1 MPALLDC
8 LGTSSAPLMAAA
20 LKVVADVAGCPNQFR
35 PLLRALLERFR
46 SEDGV
51 RMLHVS
57 MQQHEVWE
65 AESGM
70 KWRTGASTRS

>member
-1 MPALLDC
+1 
-8 LGTSSAPLMAAA
+8 MAAA

-46 SEDGV
+46 SEDGA

-57 MQQHEVWE
+57 RPQHEVWE
-65 AESGM
+65 QREGM
-70 KWRTGASTRS
+70 LEVGASKGG